1 MAEATPKLLIQ
12 IPTGPHIPSVRPLL
26 ILLTTLALQA
36 QPYATNL
43 NNPRGLAFGNGN
55 QLFVAEA
62 GTGGANDTIGICPE
76 QVPFPL
82 GPLTG
87 GLTGRVS
94 RITPS
99 GNRQTVTEGL
109 PSTQTSA
116 LTGREVFG
124 VTAVATHGNDVYV
137 LVAAGCTKG
146 NLNQPSA
153 LYKIEPNGKRTRIAD
168 LSAYY
173 RAHPPAVLD
182 TDHDPDGVPYAL
194 LRKNGD
200 WYILNANHGVLD
212 KVASNGTITRVT
224 DLTPL
229 YGHITPTTM
238 AEGKDGNIYI
248 ANVGRVPHL
257 DGQSIL
263 IKIDPTGAATTAATG
278 LTSVLGL
285 AVDCRGQFY
294 ALETATGSTGA
305 PPFFAKN
312 TGRVVTLNN
321 GTRTPIA
328 TGLNMPTG
336 MTIGPNGNLF
346 ISHRGHGFS
355 NLPGQGEIITL
366 PLQGCR

>member
-1 MAEATPKLLIQ
+1 MRLLLLPIL
-12 IPTGPHIPSVRPLL
+12 TG
-26 ILLTTLALQA
+26 LALQA
-36 QPYATNL
+36 QPYAANL

-94 RITPS
+94 HITPS
-99 GNRQTVTEGL
+99 GNRQTITDGL
-109 PSTQTSA
+109 PSAQTSA

-153 LYKIEPNGKRTRIAD
+153 LYKVEPNGKRTRIAE
-168 LSAYY
+168 LSSYY
-173 RAHPPAVLD
+173 RSHPPAVLD
-182 TDHDPDGVPYAL
+182 SDHDPDGVPYAL
-194 LRKNGD
+194 LRKDGA

-212 KVASNGTITRVT
+212 KVDGNGTITRVT
-224 DLTPL
+224 DLTPQ
-229 YGHITPTTM
+229 YGHITPTTL
-238 AEGKDGNIYI
+238 AEGKDGNLYI

-257 DGQSIL
+257 DGQSVL
-263 IKIDPTGAATTAATG
+263 IKIDQNGNASTAATG

-312 TGRVVTLNN
+312 TGRVVTLIN
-321 GTRTPIA
+321 GNWSPIA

-355 NLPGQGEIITL
+355 NQAGQGEVITL
-366 PLQGCR
+366 PLTGCR

>member
-1 MAEATPKLLIQ
+1 M
-12 IPTGPHIPSVRPLL
+12 R
-26 ILLTTLALQA
+26 LLTIFLTALALQA

-62 GTGGANDTIGICPE
+62 GTGGTSDTIGICPE

-99 GNRQTVTEGL
+99 GHRQTVTDQL

-124 VTAVATHGNDVYV
+124 VTAVATHGNDLYV

-153 LYKIEPNGKRTRIAD
+153 LYKVEPNGRRTLIAN

-173 RAHPPAVLD
+173 RSHPPAILD
-182 TDHDPDGVPYAL
+182 SDHDPDGVPYAL

-212 KVASNGTITRVT
+212 KVDSNGRITRVT
-224 DLTPL
+224 DLTPQ
-229 YGHITPTTM
+229 YGHITPTTL
-238 AEGKDGNIYI
+238 AEGNDGTLYI

-257 DGQSIL
+257 DGQSML
-263 IKIDPTGAATTAATG
+263 IKIDSNGAATTAATG

-285 AVDCRGQFY
+285 AVDCAGMFY

-305 PPFFAKN
+305 PPFFAKG
-312 TGRVVTLNN
+312 TGRVVRLEN
-321 GTRTPIA
+321 GTWVPLA

-336 MTIGPNGNLF
+336 MTFGPDGNLY

-355 NLPGQGEIITL
+355 NAPGQGEIIRL
-366 PLQGCR
+366 SVGRAHRQCDR